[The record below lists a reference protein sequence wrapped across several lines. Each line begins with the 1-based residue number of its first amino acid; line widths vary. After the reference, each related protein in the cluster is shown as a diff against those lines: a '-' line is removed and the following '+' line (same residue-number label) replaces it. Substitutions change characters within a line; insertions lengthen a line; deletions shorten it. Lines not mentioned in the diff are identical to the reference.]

1 MKSAVK
7 PLVASLLLPALGAC
21 SWLDAVPGAD
31 RLIGEEGMFRD
42 RQGEYLEAETIP
54 RTVIPEGLDGYVIDD
69 LLVIPEIGE
78 QGTQAFLDA
87 PRPRP
92 LEGASDREVVIQRM
106 TNRAWIIVDA
116 SPAEVWPRI
125 RDYWRQENI
134 QIATENPTIGQMDT
148 AWFERSTDV
157 LNREKFRVLIET
169 GFQDNSSEIRL
180 IHVKAPR
187 ATPVFEQINWPEA
200 SEDFD
205 VEFETLSDLSSYL
218 ADVADLNNA
227 SSVSFL
233 AGNISSS
240 GKATI
245 FTTPAGT
252 DVLSLQADYS
262 RCWAAVGR
270 ALARAGMEI
279 TSENSEIGM
288 YEVLYTPGSENADEE
303 EEEPGFFTKLITLNG
318 LFSDDD
324 DAAQALPFRVEVL
337 EVSGGAD
344 VRVRPIGPLNT
355 NSPEMLEAGKALLR
369 LIRNTIA

>member
-7 PLVASLLLPALGAC
+7 PLVAGLLLPALGAC
-21 SWLDAVPGAD
+21 SWLGAVPGGN
-31 RLIGEEGMFRD
+31 RLVGEEGVFRD

-69 LLVIPEIGE
+69 LLVIPEIGDRE
-78 QGTQAFLDA
+78 TQAFFDA

-106 TNRAWIIVDA
+106 TDRAWIIVDA
-116 SPAEVWPRI
+116 SPAQVWPRV
-125 RDYWRQENI
+125 RDYWRQANI
-134 QIATENPTIGQMDT
+134 QIASENPTIGQMDT
-148 AWFERSTDV
+148 SWFERSSDV
-157 LNREKFRVLIET
+157 LNREKFRVIIDN

-187 ATPVFEQINWPEA
+187 ATPVFEQVNWPEK

-205 VEFETLSDLSSYL
+205 TEYEMLSDMSSYL
-218 ADVADLNNA
+218 ADVADLNTA

-233 AGNISSS
+233 AGNISST
-240 GKATI
+240 GKAAL

-252 DVLSLQADYS
+252 DVLSLQADYQ

-270 ALARAGMEI
+270 AIRRAGMEI
-279 TSENSEIGM
+279 TSENDDVGM
-288 YEVLYTPGSENADEE
+288 YEVLYTPGSENAEE
-303 EEEPGFFTKLITLNG
+303 EEEPGFFRKLITLNG
-318 LFSDDD
+318 LFSRDDD
-324 DAAQALPFRVEVL
+324 ENQALPFRVEVL
-337 EVSGGAD
+337 EVNGGAD
-344 VRVRPIGPLNT
+344 VRVRPIGPVRT
-355 NSPEMLEAGKALLR
+355 ETTDMQEAGKMLLR

>member
-1 MKSAVK
+1 MKFAVK
-7 PLVASLLLPALGAC
+7 PLVAGLLVPALGAC
-21 SWLDAVPGAD
+21 SWLGAVPGMD
-31 RLIGEEGMFRD
+31 RVVGEEGMFRD
-42 RQGEYLEAETIP
+42 RQADYLEAQTIP
-54 RTVIPEGLDGYVIDD
+54 RTEIPEGMDGFVIDD
-69 LLVIPEIGE
+69 LLVIPEIAA
-78 QGTQAFLDA
+78 QDTQPFLDA

-106 TNRAWIIVDA
+106 SNRAWIIVDA

-134 QIATENPTIGQMDT
+134 QVAAENPTIGQMDT
-148 AWFERSTDV
+148 AWFERTDDV

-180 IHVKAPR
+180 IHVSAPR

-205 VEFETLSDLSSYL
+205 VEFEMLSDLSSYL

-233 AGNISSS
+233 AGNISST
-240 GKATI
+240 GKAAI

-270 ALARAGMEI
+270 ALRRAGLEI
-279 TSENSEIGM
+279 TSENADVGM
-288 YEVLYTPGSENADEE
+288 YEVLYAPGAGEE
-303 EEEPGFFTKLITLNG
+303 EEVEEPGFFTKLVTLNG
-318 LFSDDD
+318 LFGGDDD
-324 DAAQALPFRVEVL
+324 DRQMLPYRVEVL

-344 VRVRPIGPLNT
+344 VRVRPIGPV
-355 NSPEMLEAGKALLR
+355 NSNSSDLIETGRTLLR

>member
-1 MKSAVK
+1 MKSAVS
-7 PLVASLLLPALGAC
+7 PLVAGLLLPALGAC
-21 SWLDAVPGAD
+21 SWLGAVPGAD
-31 RLIGEEGMFRD
+31 RLVGDEGMFRD

-69 LLVIPEIGE
+69 LLVIPEIGNQE
-78 QGTQAFLDA
+78 AQPFFDA

-106 TNRAWIIVDA
+106 TDRAWIIVDA

-134 QIATENPTIGQMDT
+134 QIASENPTIGQMDT
-148 AWFERSTDV
+148 AWFERSSDV
-157 LNREKFRVLIET
+157 LNREKFRVIVET

-180 IHVKAPR
+180 VHVEAPR
-187 ATPVFEQINWPEA
+187 ATPVFEQINWPER

-205 VEFETLSDLSSYL
+205 VEYETLSDLSTYL
-218 ADVADLNNA
+218 ADVADLNTA

-233 AGNISSS
+233 AGNISST
-240 GKATI
+240 GKAAL

-252 DVLSLQADYS
+252 DVLSLQADYQ

-270 ALARAGMEI
+270 ALRRAGMEI
-279 TSENSEIGM
+279 TSENADVGM
-288 YEVLYTPGSENADEE
+288 YEVVYTTGGEDAEE
-303 EEEPGFFTKLITLNG
+303 EEEPGFFRKLVTLNG
-318 LFSDDD
+318 LFGSDEDES
-324 DAAQALPFRVEVL
+324 QALPFRVEVL
-337 EVSGGAD
+337 EVNGGAD
-344 VRVRPIGPLNT
+344 VRVQPIGPVRT
-355 NSPEMLEAGKALLR
+355 VTTEMQEAGKTLLR

>member
-1 MKSAVK
+1 MKFAVK
-7 PLVASLLLPALGAC
+7 PLVACFLVPTLGAC
-21 SWLDAVPGAD
+21 SWLGVVPGMD
-31 RLIGEEGMFRD
+31 RVVGEEGVFRD
-42 RQGEYLEAETIP
+42 RQGEYLQAVTIP
-54 RTVIPEGLDGYVIDD
+54 RTEIPPGMDSYIIDD
-69 LLVIPEIGE
+69 LLVIPEIASTDA
-78 QGTQAFLDA
+78 QPFLDA

-92 LEGASDREVVIQRM
+92 LAGASDREVVIQRL
-106 TNRAWIIVDA
+106 TDRAWIIVDA

-134 QIATENPTIGQMDT
+134 GIATENPTIGQMDT
-148 AWFERSTDV
+148 AWFERAGNVVS
-157 LNREKFRVLIET
+157 REKIRVLVDT

-180 IHVKAPR
+180 IHVEAPR
-187 ATPVFEQINWPEA
+187 ATPVFEQINWPAA

-205 VEFETLSDLSSYL
+205 VEFEMLSDLSTYL

-233 AGNISSS
+233 AGNISST
-240 GKATI
+240 GKAAI

-252 DVLSLQADYS
+252 DVLSLQAEYR

-270 ALARAGMEI
+270 ALRRAGMEI
-279 TSENSEIGM
+279 TSENDEIGM
-288 YEVLYTPGSENADEE
+288 YEVLYTPGTGEEE
-303 EEEPGFFTKLITLNG
+303 EEEPGFFRKVFTLNG

-324 DAAQALPFRVEVL
+324 NTQSLPFRVEVL

-344 VRVRPIGPLNT
+344 VRVRPISPINS
-355 NSPEMLEAGKALLR
+355 NSPEMLEAGKTLLR